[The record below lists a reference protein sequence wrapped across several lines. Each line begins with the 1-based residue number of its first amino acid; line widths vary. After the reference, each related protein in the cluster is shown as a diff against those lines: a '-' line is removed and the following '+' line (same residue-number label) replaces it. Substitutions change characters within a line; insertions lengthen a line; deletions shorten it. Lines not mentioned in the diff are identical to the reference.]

1 VITFDVKSGG
11 SDELPLIPCRYSRA
25 AVADHEPYTA
35 HARGGCPG
43 RLVLEP
49 ADQGNKHTSNS
60 EIPVASQLFGG
71 GARRMARLLI
81 TIFAKDAPAQQAP
94 FCASGTSASF
104 AFNAQQ
110 ATKIICKGR
119 AQRIHFKKSRRRGKG
134 SFDSFDG
141 WCINETS
148 ERCNTGYE

>member
-1 VITFDVKSGG
+1 MITFDVKSGG

-60 EIPVASQLFGG
+60 EILVASQLLGG
-71 GARRMARLLI
+71 GARRVPRLLI

-119 AQRIHFKKSRRRGKG
+119 TQRIHFKKIS
-134 SFDSFDG
+134 
-141 WCINETS
+141 T
-148 ERCNTGYE
+148 TGQGEL

>member
-1 VITFDVKSGG
+1 MSSLGV

-49 ADQGNKHTSNS
+49 ADLGNKHTSNS
-60 EIPVASQLFGG
+60 EILVASQLLGG
-71 GARRMARLLI
+71 GARRVPRLLI

-94 FCASGTSASF
+94 FALLARVRLSLSTLSRLPRSF
-104 AFNAQQ
+104 ARVAPSGS
-110 ATKIICKGR
+110 TSR
-119 AQRIHFKKSRRRGKG
+119 KSRRRGKG

-141 WCINETS
+141 WCINESS